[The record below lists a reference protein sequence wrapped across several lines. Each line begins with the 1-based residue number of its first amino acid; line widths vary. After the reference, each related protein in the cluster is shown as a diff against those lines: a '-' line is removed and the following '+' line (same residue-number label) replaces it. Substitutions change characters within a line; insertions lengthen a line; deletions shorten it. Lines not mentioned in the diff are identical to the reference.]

1 MYVNLAS
8 ERRSFLS
15 LEDTYHMFRCTSL
28 LCVALLSPF
37 FSQYLVCA
45 GDSQNSMDEDS
56 TETISEK
63 ALFRG
68 NRGPRGH
75 RGHRGKRGK
84 HGDKGHHGHH
94 GRRGLR
100 GPPGENGLPGPTGP
114 TGATGPIGPQ
124 GAKGATGFAGV
135 QGATGPLPTVDQT
148 FVLEEFVSG
157 ATGAVDSDIG
167 ALGWTYRS
175 NNFEEQTIVTYQPA
189 EQSHPGIVRLY
200 APAGDQQYDL
210 LLNQSNVE
218 VRSQPIFPDDSFDMT
233 FILRVNNAN
242 LSKVRV
248 GLADFPPGTSNGIWF
263 EGTSEGNW
271 IGVNA
276 LSDART
282 ETFSLAPFLSGAQE
296 WDTFRILNDAN
307 GVTFTITTSD
317 GTVTSVPL
325 GNIPYGVA
333 LVPFVEID
341 TTGITPPSL
350 NDPID
355 VDYMSIQFPNLDRTG
370 P

>member
-1 MYVNLAS
+1 
-8 ERRSFLS
+8 
-15 LEDTYHMFRCTSL
+15 MFRCSSL

-37 FSQYLVCA
+37 FCQSLVYT
-45 GDSQNSMDEDS
+45 GDAPNSVGEDS
-56 TETISEK
+56 KEITSEK
-63 ALFRG
+63 NFLRG
-68 NRGPRGH
+68 NTGPRGH

-84 HGDKGHHGHH
+84 HGDKGHHGHE
-94 GRRGLR
+94 GTR
-100 GPPGENGLPGPTGP
+100 GPRGPQGENGLPGPTGP
-114 TGATGPIGPQ
+114 TGAEGLVGP
-124 GAKGATGFAGV
+124 KGATGPTGV
-135 QGATGPLPTVDQT
+135 DGQKGATGPLPTVDQT
-148 FVLEEFVSG
+148 FILEEFVSG
-157 ATGAVDSDIG
+157 ATGTVDSDIG

-175 NNFEEQTIVTYQPA
+175 NDFQEQTIVTYQPA

-200 APAGDQQYDL
+200 APVGDEQYDL

-218 VRSQPIFPDDSFDMT
+218 VQSQPIFPDDSFDMT
-233 FILRVNNAN
+233 FILRVNNSN
-242 LSKVRV
+242 LSQIRV
-248 GLADFPPGTSNGIWF
+248 GLADFPPGTHNGIWF

-271 IGVNA
+271 IGVNV

-317 GTVTSVPL
+317 GTVTSVPI

-341 TTGITPPSL
+341 TTGITPPSP
-350 NDPID
+350 NAPID